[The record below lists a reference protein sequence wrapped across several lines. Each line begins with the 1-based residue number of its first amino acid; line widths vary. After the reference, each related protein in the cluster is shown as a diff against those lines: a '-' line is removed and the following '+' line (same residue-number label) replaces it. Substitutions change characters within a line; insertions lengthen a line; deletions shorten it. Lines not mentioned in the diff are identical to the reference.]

1 MMNFEAQVRTGY
13 EGVRRRPLEKRTL
26 SPCSTVSM
34 DIVDTPSMT
43 SRRFNGAAS
52 AAASAPRS
60 ITGSAFMYNTTP
72 QTSTILLA
80 CKLPGHNNI
89 ISCIVNRD
97 SIVESAASHIKA
109 QAKANFDIDLPPVDK
124 IRLSTTTRFGYA
136 IPLGRNETV
145 GCYFPAF
152 DGEVIVTTS
161 GNGNAGSPKKRKRK
175 KSPAPS
181 VPSDAPSKPATLS
194 SKNKKQKKKKPAVA
208 TSTTGSGVDPSKQA
222 KTAKRKKTKETD
234 DATAAKGKSGK
245 GKKKEKKGAS
255 KDKVTNAQTTTAE
268 DESGAAKKKPRKA
281 KKPKDPNAPKKPTAT
296 FIRFRLAMKDKLVDG
311 KKMELSD
318 ISAAWK
324 SEAYAAKRKAI
335 EKEFAKDM
343 KKYKAAEAT
352 YLKKT
357 QQGEADGSNNKP
369 SATGPKSTK
378 KAKVAPVKATIR
390 AARKASKEAGKPSN
404 SESGSSSS
412 SSSGSDSSSSSSSDS
427 DSSSGSDS
435 DDEPPIKNVISTP
448 PPAKAKAKKKSVKAK
463 SKKGG
468 VSKRKVD
475 PNAPKRPANVFM
487 RFSDY
492 LRREKNMKN
501 DFKNFSVSI
510 NRSLLLLLPNANIH
524 VY

>member
-1 MMNFEAQVRTGY
+1 M
-13 EGVRRRPLEKRTL
+13 RRRPLEKERA
-26 SPCSTVSM
+26 PCSTCSM
-34 DIVDTPSMT
+34 EIVDTPSTT
-43 SRRFNGAAS
+43 SRRFNGAA
-52 AAASAPRS
+52 AASAPRS
-60 ITGSAFMYNTTP
+60 AIGSAFMYHSTP

-194 SKNKKQKKKKPAVA
+194 PKNKKQKKKKPALA

-378 KAKVAPVKATIR
+378 KAKVAPVAKKGNKQKAKPATR
-390 AARKASKEAGKPSN
+390 APVTSAQKTSKEAGKPSN

-412 SSSGSDSSSSSSSDS
+412 SSSGSDSSSSSSSESIRAPGCDS
-427 DSSSGSDS
+427 VVV
-435 DDEPPIKNVISTP
+435 PPFLNVFKAPSTQ
-448 PPAKAKAKKKSVKAK
+448 AKPKKSQSKIQDQAK
-463 SKKGG
+463 SGPERTETPCQRVHALLGLFAK
-468 VSKRKVD
+468 
-475 PNAPKRPANVFM
+475 
-487 RFSDY
+487 
-492 LRREKNMKN
+492 REKHAK
-501 DFKNFSVSI
+501 
-510 NRSLLLLLPNANIH
+510 
-524 VY
+524 